1 MVVVYL
7 LLAAPVASAVVLGI
21 VGLAGSFRGG
31 RRRRVRHCSA
41 LAAIFGPGVAQRS
54 RWSPQQRERTTE
66 SLYVVNAIAGVALLV
81 VAVFGAV

>member
-54 RWSPQQRERTTE
+54 RWSLQRERTTE
-66 SLYVVNAIAGVALLV
+66 SLYVVTAIAGVALLA